1 LIDLGSAADPLKA
14 VASVQGRMVGAAED
28 EIDAAIATVVRALA
42 HPVVQRAA
50 EAAARGEL
58 RREVPVQLRMEH
70 GSLVEGVVDLAFREE
85 TPDFVGWTVVD
96 FKTDRELDGSVDRY
110 LGQVRLY
117 CSAVSEATKLPARGV
132 LLVV

>member
-1 LIDLGSAADPLKA
+1 
-14 VASVQGRMVGAAED
+14 MVGATED
-28 EIDAAIATVVRALA
+28 EIDAAVATVVRALA

-50 EAAARGEL
+50 AAAARGEL

-85 TPDFVGWTVVD
+85 TSDFVGWTVVD
-96 FKTDRELDGSVDRY
+96 FKTDRGLDGPVDRY
-110 LGQVRLY
+110 LGQVQLY
-117 CSAVSEATKLPARGV
+117 CSAVSEATKLRARGV